1 MMQNLGAFARSSASA
16 LEPAQIVRTYW
27 IGVRHPSER
36 IERTIM
42 ASAPLQTASVTASL
56 PALAAAPRDV
66 AQISD
71 AIDISDRSSISVFG
85 DGAQRAVTEYSDRI
99 LAQVRNKDIGQT
111 GKLLTDILLKAKNL
125 DPASLKDQG
134 FLGGLLGSARARLE
148 RFKQQFE
155 DVAGQID
162 RIGLELDRHKDTL
175 RRDIAI
181 LDDLHEETKT
191 SILRL
196 DAFVQAGKQFAE
208 KFRATELPKLKAH
221 ADAAAS
227 GTSDG
232 MLEAQ
237 TYQDTLQA
245 LDRLE
250 KRVFYLQQARQ
261 LGIQQLPQ
269 IRIVQSGDETLIE
282 NLQATSAL
290 TVPAWKQKMV
300 ILLGL
305 SQQKSALDLQKTVTD
320 ATNKMIHEASAMMKD
335 QAISIEE
342 QSQRGIIDID
352 TLAQANRDLI
362 DTITTVVRVQEEGRR
377 KRADAEVQMEQ
388 MTVELKKTLAGS

>member
-1 MMQNLGAFARSSASA
+1 MAETPVTELSTTTPPLPVVIADPTEVA
-16 LEPAQIVRTYW
+16 
-27 IGVRHPSER
+27 R
-36 IERTIM
+36 IEDTIK
-42 ASAPLQTASVTASL
+42 
-56 PALAAAPRDV
+56 
-66 AQISD
+66 IG
-71 AIDISDRSSISVFG
+71 DRAGISVYG
-85 DGAQRAVTEYSDRI
+85 DGAQRAVSDFADRI
-99 LAQVRNKDIGQT
+99 LSEVKNKDMGEA

-125 DPASLKDQG
+125 DPASLKDKG
-134 FLGGLLGSARARLE
+134 FLGGLFGNVQARLE
-148 RFKQQFE
+148 RFKEEFQ

-162 RIGLELDRHKDTL
+162 RIGLQLDQHKDTL

-181 LDDLHEETKT
+181 LDDLHEQTRS
-191 SILRL
+191 SILKL
-196 DAFVQAGKQFAE
+196 DAYVQAGKNFVE
-208 KFRATELPKLKAH
+208 KFRAEELPRLKAA
-221 ADAAAS
+221 ADAAT
-227 GTSDG
+227 GTPG
-232 MLEAQ
+232 GGLLEAQ
-237 TYQDTLQA
+237 AYQDNLQA

-250 KRVFYLQQARQ
+250 KRVYYLQQARQ

-320 ATNKMIHEASAMMKD
+320 ATNKMIREASAMMKD
-335 QAISIEE
+335 QAIAIEE

-362 DTITTVVRVQEEGRR
+362 DTIQGVVRVQEEGRV
-377 KRADAEVQMEQ
+377 KRAQAEQQMQQ
-388 MTVELKKTLAGS
+388 MTVELKKALTAA